1 MLLLQISDPHIR
13 PRGELLEG
21 RVDTAAGLT
30 HAIQGIDATGLR
42 PDVVVLSG
50 DLVNDA
56 REPEYEHL
64 AELLGELSV
73 PIIFVMGNHD
83 DRALMRRYLTVPDH
97 AGIDVDPVQYVVD
110 LDAEHRII
118 VLDTTQPGAH
128 GGLLDVERLEWLD
141 RALNDSR
148 DRSVI
153 IVQHH
158 PPIESGIGFMDQYGL
173 DGADEEAAI
182 LSSYSHVAA
191 VLCGHLHR
199 PLMSSVAGVPV
210 VVSPSSAAQ
219 VALDLGGGPTAYT
232 DEPGMVTWHRWS
244 DRAVASHFAQAGAS
258 TRWVP
263 SWAMTTDAVDSQ
275 L

>member
-30 HAIQGIDATGLR
+30 RALNGVDATGVR
-42 PDVVVLSG
+42 PDVIVLSG

-56 REPEYEHL
+56 SEPEYEHL
-64 AELLGELSV
+64 AALLGDLSM
-73 PIIFVMGNHD
+73 PTIFVMGNHD
-83 DRALMRRYLTVPDH
+83 DRTLMRRYLSLPDDG
-97 AGIDVDPVQYVVD
+97 GIDLDPVQYVVD
-110 LDAEHRII
+110 LDDDHRII
-118 VLDTTQPGAH
+118 VLDTTQPGTH
-128 GGLLDVERLEWLD
+128 GGVLDGERLEWLD
-141 RALNDSR
+141 RQLGESR

-173 DGADEEAAI
+173 DGADQEATI
-182 LSSYSHVAA
+182 LRSYSHVAA

-199 PLMSSVAGVPV
+199 PVVSSVAGVPV

-219 VALDLGGGPTAYT
+219 VALDLGGGGTAYT

-244 DRAVASHFAQAGAS
+244 DRGVSSHFAPAGRA

-263 SWAMTTDAVDSQ
+263 SWAMTTG
-275 L
+275 